1 MQNILISHNG
11 INVRKDDRNR
21 VCLNDLWYS
30 AGKPGGKE
38 PRKWRTLV
46 HVREIVHHYQ
56 STKNQGCFS
65 VGVSQ
70 IRDGASQIQDG
81 EAIAVIQGAAGGTYA
96 IREIALAYA
105 GYLDLQLQAL
115 IYQAF
120 LDRVDGVRSTM
131 EMPAPMLKTFAGS
144 SKDQRRAVSAVPEEH
159 TSVYWQGYAAALE
172 KMVLRLSGK
181 EVAL

>member
-1 MQNILISHNG
+1 MQHILITHNG
-11 INVRKDDRNR
+11 INIRKDSHHR

-46 HVREIVHHYQ
+46 HVQEIISHYQ
-56 STKNQGCFS
+56 TSLNTGGNITEPS
-65 VGVSQ
+65 
-70 IRDGASQIQDG
+70 RIQDG
-81 EAIAVIQGAAGGTYA
+81 SVIHAYDGSGGGTYA

-105 GYLDLQLQAL
+105 GYLDVTLQAL

-120 LDRVDGVRSTM
+120 LGSVDGVRSTM
-131 EMPAPMLKTFAGS
+131 DMPAPMMKTFAGS
-144 SKDQRRAVSAVPEEH
+144 SKDQRRAVAVVVPEEH
-159 TSVYWQGYAAALE
+159 TSAYWQGYAAALE
-172 KMVLRLSGK
+172 KMVIRLSGK